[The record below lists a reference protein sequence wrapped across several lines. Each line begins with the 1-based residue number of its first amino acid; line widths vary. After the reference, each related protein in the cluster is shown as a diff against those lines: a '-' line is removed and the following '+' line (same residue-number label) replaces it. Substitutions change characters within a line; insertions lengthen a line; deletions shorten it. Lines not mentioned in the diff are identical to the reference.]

1 MELNEIKGNIEKA
14 AVKIMKDKN
23 LRKQFDTNPV
33 AVIEELIGVDLP
45 DEIVNQLVA
54 GIRAKLAKDKLGCML
69 SGLGELLSKK

>member
-1 MELNEIKGNIEKA
+1 MTNLKANIEKA
-14 AVKIMKDKN
+14 AAKVMKDKN